1 MGRVVVL
8 GSLNVDQV
16 VRVPRHPQPGETLIG
31 SDPERLWGGK
41 GANQAVAAA
50 AADDGATVAM
60 VGAVGDD
67 ADGSAYRARLAGRGI
82 DVAGLVDV
90 AGSTTGLAVIAVAD
104 DGENTII
111 VAPGANARVTGDHLD
126 PLDALGSG
134 DVMLASL
141 ELPLDTVAEG
151 VRRAHAAGARV
162 VLNLAPFAQLPDDV
176 LALADPVV
184 VNEHEAGLLRASGT
198 PAPASLLVTLGA
210 EGAMWGDVEVPASH
224 VDRVVDTTGA
234 GDAFCGALAAAL
246 AGGADRAAAMGRAAD
261 AAAVVVQRQGAQPAD
276 G

>member
-16 VRVPRHPQPGETLIG
+16 VRVARHPQPGETLMG

-50 AADDGATVAM
+50 DAGGEVAM

-67 ADGSAYRARLAGRGI
+67 ADGSAYRARLTARGI
-82 DVAGLVDV
+82 DVSGLATIAG
-90 AGSTTGLAVIAVAD
+90 ATTGLAVIAVDA

-111 VAPGANARVTGDHLD
+111 VAPGANGRVADAHLD
-126 PLDALGSG
+126 PLDALAAG
-134 DVMLASL
+134 DVLLASL
-141 ELPLDTVAEG
+141 ELPLDAVAAG

-162 VLNLAPFAQLPDDV
+162 VLNLAPFAELPADV

-184 VNEHEAGLLRASGT
+184 VNEHEAGLLRESGI
-198 PAPASLLVTLGA
+198 PAPGSLLVTLGS
-210 EGAMWGDVEVPASH
+210 EGAMWGDVEVPASK
-224 VDRVVDTTGA
+224 VSRVVDTTGA
-234 GDAFCGALAAAL
+234 GDAFCGALASAL
-246 AGGADRAAAMGRAAD
+246 AAGADREAALVVAAD

-276 G
+276 D

>member
-50 AADDGATVAM
+50 DAGGEVAM

-67 ADGSAYRARLAGRGI
+67 ADGSAYRARLADRGI
-82 DVAGLVDV
+82 DVSGLVTVDD
-90 AGSTTGLAVIAVAD
+90 ATTGLAIIAVDD

-111 VAPGANARVTGDHLD
+111 VAPGANARVTDAHLD
-126 PLDALGSG
+126 PLDALATG
-134 DVMLASL
+134 DVLLASL
-141 ELPLDTVAEG
+141 ELPLDTVAAG
-151 VRRAHAAGARV
+151 VRARGSRRRQRAR
-162 VLNLAPFAQLPDDV
+162 
-176 LALADPVV
+176 
-184 VNEHEAGLLRASGT
+184 
-198 PAPASLLVTLGA
+198 
-210 EGAMWGDVEVPASH
+210 
-224 VDRVVDTTGA
+224 
-234 GDAFCGALAAAL
+234 
-246 AGGADRAAAMGRAAD
+246 GRAPPRVGHARTGV
-261 AAAVVVQRQGAQPAD
+261 AARHAGRRGRRVGRRRGPRVPGLPRRRHHGR

>member
-1 MGRVVVL
+1 MGRVMVL

-31 SDPERLWGGK
+31 SDPERRWGGK

-50 AADDGATVAM
+50 DAGGEVAM

-67 ADGSAYRARLAGRGI
+67 ADGSAYRARLADRGI
-82 DVAGLVDV
+82 DVSGLVTVDD
-90 AGSTTGLAVIAVAD
+90 ATTGLAIIAVDD

-111 VAPGANARVTGDHLD
+111 VAPGANARVTDAHLD
-126 PLDALGSG
+126 PLDALATG
-134 DVMLASL
+134 DVLLASL
-141 ELPLDTVAEG
+141 ELPLDTVAAG

-162 VLNLAPFAQLPDDV
+162 VLNLAPFAALPADV

-184 VNEHEAGLLRASGT
+184 VNEHEAGLLRESGT

-210 EGAMWGDVEVPASH
+210 EGAVWGDVEVPASH
-224 VDRVVDTTGA
+224 VSRVVDTTGA
-234 GDAFCGALAAAL
+234 GDAFCGALASAL
-246 AGGADRAAAMGRAAD
+246 AAGADREGALVVAAD

-276 G
+276 D